1 MPSCITGR
9 VYPAKVNGSLPAR
22 AKQAPP
28 APPRRAARL
37 VHGADQLAFQNPQHR
52 AEIMPALEDLPV
64 HPDDAWHGVVRRVAD
79 GHEETFHG
87 AEQLLELM
95 RTGAAPPPDDG
106 STGPVQRA

>member
-1 MPSCITGR
+1 MHTFVVRI
-9 VYPAKVNGSLPAR
+9 
-22 AKQAPP
+22 AP
-28 APPRRAARL
+28 
-37 VHGADQLAFQNPQHR
+37 
-52 AEIMPALEDLPV
+52 PV